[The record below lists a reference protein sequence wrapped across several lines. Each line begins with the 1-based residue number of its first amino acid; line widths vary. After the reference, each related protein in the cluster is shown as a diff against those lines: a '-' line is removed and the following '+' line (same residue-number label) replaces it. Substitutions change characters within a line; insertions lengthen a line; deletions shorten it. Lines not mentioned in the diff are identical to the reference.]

1 MTAQAGRN
9 LPPVRRLTNRTGSA
23 LVLVLIMTLSL
34 AGLAISAIYLSSS
47 AGLLTRYYDKE
58 RDYRY
63 SAEAALALG
72 KSRVITD
79 SLMTALPTPLIPYT
93 TAWKM
98 ISAGSLTDAS
108 GTAVPKIKV
117 NLYVGF
123 TGDTVGRFGNFV
135 TLLSQ
140 AYDTGGTR
148 HVRRLDLA
156 SESFSR
162 FAMFVN
168 TFSPGLAY
176 GDGEFIRGRAHSNQG
191 WYSGGTAGPTYY
203 DTVSAVSS
211 ITGTATYTYPSLP
224 GIPAIPFP
232 TVAKL
237 AALTGYASVANLQ
250 FTPVSG
256 PGTAATHTC
265 NGSGPSVGSCFS
277 KPAID
282 LSGRTT
288 APVTPAV
295 SAPERGTRASFRAV
309 DMVGDGT
316 YDQESDGMMMI
327 FDTNLGIDTS
337 AIRVDLKHD
346 VALGHT
352 SITILNQCGLMVKI
366 PSVPAHYEFFP
377 VARFREQWV
386 RARLKVAGV
395 TTAVGGTAFS
405 DTDTSTMGQI
415 DNDSLPTDAAVDRIM
430 GRGVGNSRCFP
441 AGSPYL
447 MLTERY
453 VDTNC
458 AVTTDT
464 TQSPW
469 GWGANDPLNLMNTKC
484 PASTWYG
491 GQDTTFTA
499 TVTRCAIFGRGGRCK
514 GGHQVP
520 LGAWRAWAG
529 VALPAIPANV
539 LQAVQRPYLWPLFK
553 PFNLASKGVINA
565 TTGPVYLGSPTD
577 TLRGNVT
584 FYQSDVTKDI
594 IFIDDL
600 VYDKDPTQPT
610 ALCRNFLGVIAGG
623 NVVIA
628 DNALNRPR
636 PNASGSQYYFY
647 GIPDFTLHAVT
658 MSLTG
663 TVGVEDGFQWTLG
676 GPWYPAGPV
685 ASTVRNCPQSSPA
698 NPTSGGCINQTGGVI
713 EQVITPTYAG
723 DFTGMRE
730 NRSVDPCQRTNRKPP
745 FFPSTGRYL
754 DNKYYEIDPINV
766 ASDAQVQAF
775 FTRLRGRSAP

>member
-1 MTAQAGRN
+1 MIDQTEGNMT
-9 LPPVRRLTNRTGSA
+9 RLRWATKRTGSA

-63 SAEAALALG
+63 AAEAALALG
-72 KSRVITD
+72 KSRVTAD
-79 SLMTALPTPLIPYT
+79 SLMTKLPTPLIPDT

-98 ISAGSLTDAS
+98 VNAGSLSDA
-108 GTAVPKIKV
+108 GGVAIPKIKV

-123 TGDTVGRFGNFV
+123 TGDTVGRFGNFI

-156 SESFSR
+156 SESFSK

-168 TFSPGLAY
+168 TFSAGLAY
-176 GDGEFIRGRAHSNQG
+176 GNGEFIRGRAHSNQG
-191 WYSGGTAGPTYY
+191 WFSSGAPGPTYF
-203 DTVSAVSS
+203 DTVSAVGTVS
-211 ITGTATYTYPSLP
+211 GTATYTYPSLN
-224 GIPAIPFP
+224 GVAAVPFP

-237 AALTGYASVANLQ
+237 AALTGYASAANLQ

-256 PGTAATHTC
+256 AGTAVTQTC
-265 NGSGPSVGSCFS
+265 VGCSLAA
-277 KPAID
+277 PID

-288 APVTPAV
+288 APITPGL
-295 SAPERGTRASFRAV
+295 SAPQRGTRVSFRPV
-309 DMVGDGT
+309 DMDGDGT
-316 YDQESDGMMMI
+316 YDQEDEGMMMI
-327 FDTNLGIDTS
+327 FDIALNIDTS
-337 AIRVDLKHD
+337 AIRVDLPHSG
-346 VALGHT
+346 ALGHN
-352 SITILNQCGLMVKI
+352 SITILNQCGLLVQI
-366 PSVPAHYEFFP
+366 PLIGTIPAHTEFFP
-377 VARFREQWV
+377 VARFREKWV
-386 RARLKVAGV
+386 RARLKLAGV

-405 DTDTSTMGQI
+405 VTDTSSTLAGGMGLI
-415 DNDSLPTDAAVDRIM
+415 GNDSLPTNAAVDSIL

-441 AGSPYL
+441 VGSPYL

-458 AVTTDT
+458 AVATDT
-464 TQSPW
+464 TTTLW
-469 GWGANDPLNLMNTKC
+469 GWGADQVMTTAC
-484 PASTWYG
+484 PATKQYG

-499 TVTRCAIFGRGGRCK
+499 SVTRCAIFGRGGKCK
-514 GGHQVP
+514 GGFP
-520 LGAWRAWAG
+520 RSLGAWRTWAG
-529 VALPAIPANV
+529 ATLPAIPVNV
-539 LQAVQRPYLWPLFK
+539 LQAGQKPYLWPLFK
-553 PFNLASKGVINA
+553 PFNLVSKGVINS
-565 TTGPVYLGSPTD
+565 TTGPVYLGSPND
-577 TLRGNVT
+577 MLRGNVT
-584 FYQSDVTKDI
+584 FYESDVNKDV

-600 VYDKDPTQPT
+600 IYDQDPTT
-610 ALCRNFLGVIAGG
+610 SAALCRNFLGIIAGR
-623 NVVIA
+623 NVIIA

-636 PNASGSQYYFY
+636 PNAGGTRNYFY

-663 TVGVEDGFQWTLG
+663 TVGMEDGFQWGLG
-676 GPWYPAGPV
+676 GAWWPSGPV
-685 ASTVRNCPQSSPA
+685 ATTVRNCPQSNPG

-723 DFTGMRE
+723 NNTGMRE

-754 DNKYYEIDPINV
+754 DNKYYEIDPVNV
-766 ASDAQVQAF
+766 ATDAQVKAF

>member
-1 MTAQAGRN
+1 
-9 LPPVRRLTNRTGSA
+9 
-23 LVLVLIMTLSL
+23 MTLSL

-63 SAEAALALG
+63 AAEAALALG
-72 KSRVITD
+72 KSRVNAD
-79 SLMTALPTPLIPYT
+79 SLMTKLPAPLIPDA
-93 TAWKM
+93 TAWQM
-98 ISAGSLTDAS
+98 VSAGSLTDAT
-108 GTAVPKIKV
+108 GTAIPNIKV

-123 TGDTVGRFGNFV
+123 TGDTVGRFGNFI

-140 AYDTGGTR
+140 AYDVGGTR

-168 TFSPGLAY
+168 TFSSGLAY
-176 GDGEFIRGRAHSNQG
+176 GPGEFISGRAHSNQG
-191 WYSGGTAGPTYY
+191 WYSSGTPGPTYF
-203 DTVSAVSS
+203 DTVSAVG
-211 ITGTATYTYPSLP
+211 TVNGTATYTYPSLTGVAP
-224 GIPAIPFP
+224 IPFP

-237 AALTGYASVANLQ
+237 AALTGYASAANLQ
-250 FTPVSG
+250 FAPVSG
-256 PGTAATHTC
+256 AGTAVIQTC
-265 NGSGPSVGSCFS
+265 VGCPTSA
-277 KPAID
+277 PID

-288 APVTPAV
+288 APITPGL
-295 SAPERGTRASFRAV
+295 SAPQRGTRVTFRPV
-309 DMVGDGT
+309 DMDGDGT
-316 YDQESDGMMMI
+316 YDQEDEGMMMI
-327 FDTNLGIDTS
+327 FDIALNIDTS
-337 AIRVDLKHD
+337 AIRVDLPHSG
-346 VALGHT
+346 ALGNRR
-352 SITILNQCGLMVKI
+352 ITILNQCGLLVQI
-366 PSVPAHYEFFP
+366 PLITGIPAHTEFFP
-377 VARFREQWV
+377 VARFGEQWV
-386 RARLKVAGV
+386 RTRLRLPGV

-405 DTDTSTMGQI
+405 VTDMSTGAGGMGQMAG
-415 DNDSLPTDAAVDRIM
+415 DSLPTSAAIDIIL
-430 GRGVGNSRCFP
+430 GRGVGNSRCYP
-441 AGSPYL
+441 VGSPYL

-453 VDTNC
+453 VNTNC
-458 AVTTDT
+458 AVSTDT
-464 TQSPW
+464 TTTLW
-469 GWGANDPLNLMNTKC
+469 GWGADSAMTTACAPSKQ
-484 PASTWYG
+484 YG

-499 TVTRCAIFGRGGRCK
+499 TVTRCAIFGRGGKCK
-514 GGHQVP
+514 GGFP
-520 LGAWRAWAG
+520 RSLGAWRTWAG
-529 VALPAIPANV
+529 AALPAIPVNV
-539 LQAVQRPYLWPLFK
+539 LQAAQKPYLWPLFK
-553 PFNLASKGVINA
+553 PFNLASKGVINS
-565 TTGPVYLGSPTD
+565 TTGPVYLGSPND
-577 TLRGNVT
+577 MLRGNVT
-584 FYQSDVTKDI
+584 FYESDVNKDV

-600 VYDKDPTQPT
+600 IYDQNPTTPA
-610 ALCRNFLGVIAGG
+610 ALCRNFLGIIAGG

-636 PNASGSQYYFY
+636 PNGSGTQFYFY

-676 GPWYPAGPV
+676 GAWYPSGPV
-685 ASTVRNCPQSSPA
+685 ATTVRNCPQSNPS

-713 EQVITPTYAG
+713 EQVITPTYNG
-723 DFTGMRE
+723 NNTGMRE